1 MFFFVFGP
9 VRLSRG
15 CYVMYAPVVIY
26 VRSFYFCLYALAFS
40 FLFFS
45 FQSDG
50 GPPVRDRMPKKGGG
64 GAEG

>member
-1 MFFFVFGP
+1 M
-9 VRLSRG
+9 
-15 CYVMYAPVVIY
+15 MYAPVVIY

-40 FLFFS
+40 FLLFP